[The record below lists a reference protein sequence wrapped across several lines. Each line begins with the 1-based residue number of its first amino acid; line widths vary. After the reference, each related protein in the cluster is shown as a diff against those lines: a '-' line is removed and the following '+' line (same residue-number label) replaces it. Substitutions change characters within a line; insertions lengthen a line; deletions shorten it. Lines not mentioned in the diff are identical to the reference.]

1 MISKRVR
8 FAINVIAFLER
19 TTLRNSTL
27 NRQQTPLRKMIK
39 VKDCCCGLMSLK
51 VGCIVIAV
59 IYLIISVA
67 NWTWYL
73 NAFGSSWDWLFI
85 LALILDI
92 LVGVALLLGV
102 ILDKFQLVLASAIGL
117 LISIVLSV
125 VIFIVMMANFTFGNT
140 GYGTGNVVIGVST
153 GYVIGNVVFVALRI
167 GLEIYFG
174 IVILSYYQTMRRT
187 RIF

>member
-1 MISKRVR
+1 
-8 FAINVIAFLER
+8 
-19 TTLRNSTL
+19 
-27 NRQQTPLRKMIK
+27 MIK

-51 VGCIVIAV
+51 FGCIVIAV

-73 NAFGSSWDWLFI
+73 NRYDNSWSWMFV
-85 LALILDI
+85 LAVILDI

-117 LISIVLSV
+117 LISIVLKV
-125 VIFIVMMANFTFGNT
+125 VIFIIMMAVFTFQ
-140 GYGTGNVVIGVST
+140 ST
-153 GYVIGNVVFVALRI
+153 GYLIGNVFFLGLRI
-167 GLEIYFG
+167 ALEIYFG
-174 IVILSYYQTMRRT
+174 IVIFSYYQTMGRT

>member
-1 MISKRVR
+1 
-8 FAINVIAFLER
+8 
-19 TTLRNSTL
+19 
-27 NRQQTPLRKMIK
+27 
-39 VKDCCCGLMSLK
+39 MSLK

-59 IYLIISVA
+59 IYLILSVG

-73 NAFGSSWDWLFI
+73 NSFDNRSWSWLFI
-85 LALILDI
+85 LAVILDI

-125 VIFIVMMANFTFGNT
+125 VIFIVIMANFNFGNT
-140 GYGTGNVVIGVST
+140 GYVTGNVIIVVST
-153 GYVIGNVVFVALRI
+153 GYVIGNAVFVALRI
-167 GLEIYFG
+167 ALEIYFG
-174 IVILSYYQTMRRT
+174 IVILSYYQTMGRT

>member
-1 MISKRVR
+1 
-8 FAINVIAFLER
+8 
-19 TTLRNSTL
+19 
-27 NRQQTPLRKMIK
+27 
-39 VKDCCCGLMSLK
+39 MSLK

-67 NWTWYL
+67 TWTWSL
-73 NAFGSSWDWLFI
+73 NAFGSSWDWLII

-92 LVGVALLLGV
+92 LVGVTLLLGV

-140 GYGTGNVVIGVST
+140 GHHCTSPCTIIVVST

-167 GLEIYFG
+167 ALEIYFG
-174 IVILSYYQTMRRT
+174 IVILSYYQTMGRT

>member
-1 MISKRVR
+1 
-8 FAINVIAFLER
+8 
-19 TTLRNSTL
+19 
-27 NRQQTPLRKMIK
+27 
-39 VKDCCCGLMSLK
+39 MSLK

-117 LISIVLSV
+117 LISIVLKV
-125 VIFIVMMANFTFGNT
+125 VIFIIMMAVFTFQ
-140 GYGTGNVVIGVST
+140 ST
-153 GYVIGNVVFVALRI
+153 GYMIGNVFFLGLRI
-167 GLEIYFG
+167 ALEIYFG
-174 IVILSYYQTMRRT
+174 IVILSYYQTMGRT